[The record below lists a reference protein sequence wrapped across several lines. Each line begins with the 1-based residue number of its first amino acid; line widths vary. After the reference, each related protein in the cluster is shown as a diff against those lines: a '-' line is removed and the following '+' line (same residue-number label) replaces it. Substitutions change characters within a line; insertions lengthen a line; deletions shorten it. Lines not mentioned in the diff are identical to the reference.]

1 MWVTLQIGNQK
12 FKGRGRP
19 VSYILVRNRQK
30 KIKQAEHSQE
40 GSSRKQNIK
49 NTKADIMVNFVCQL
63 DRMKE

>member
-30 KIKQAEHSQE
+30 KSN
-40 GSSRKQNIK
+40 RL
-49 NTKADIMVNFVCQL
+49 NTVK
-63 DRMKE
+63 KEVPGNKI